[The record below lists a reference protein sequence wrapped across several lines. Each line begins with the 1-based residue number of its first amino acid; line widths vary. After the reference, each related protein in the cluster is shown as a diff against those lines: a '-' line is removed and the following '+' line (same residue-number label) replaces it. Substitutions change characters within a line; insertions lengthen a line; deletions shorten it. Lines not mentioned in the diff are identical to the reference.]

1 MSKLTEKF
9 PFNFVPNGG
18 TIHELGE
25 SYVKEI
31 DNIYKQL
38 NDIRENNE
46 GTIEPQP
53 KQLMISEN
61 GKIYIRSLNNMGWV
75 CIGELKENLGLNEL
89 GFVKKEDIGM
99 SENGNILDI
108 DIKGNCGK
116 IGGYPILTTNFQDGE
131 VLVYRPSLGGIV
143 NETKASGVGA
153 KELAFLVNDLLV
165 FQYSGVATRNLR
177 LMATT
182 EEEPTSDEVTS
193 KAMVWLKPV

>member
-46 GTIEPQP
+46 GTAEPQP
-53 KQLMISEN
+53 KQLMISET

-75 CIGELKENLGLNEL
+75 YIGELKENLGLNDL
-89 GFVKKEDIGM
+89 GFVKREDIGM
-99 SENGNILDI
+99 SENSNILDI

-116 IGGYPILTTNFQDGE
+116 IGGYPILTTAIQDGE
-131 VLVYRPSLGGIV
+131 ILVYRPSLGGFI
-143 NETKASGVGA
+143 NETKAGGVGA
-153 KELAFLVNDLLV
+153 KEVSFCVNDIV
-165 FQYSGVATRNLR
+165 ITQYSGVETRNVR
-177 LMATT
+177 MFATT
-182 EEEPTSDEVTS
+182 EEEPVDNGTFT
-193 KAMVWLKPV
+193 KAFVWLKPV